1 MDSKAVDIDPNNFKS
16 VQEVLDFIGCIVDG
30 PGGRCNAITALKM
43 AIFEQGNGVHGWIG
57 LSRKVA
63 KELLSGF
70 KEDDVKPNK
79 YLELDKGLLREM
91 PVLCERMLASSLYMM
106 KDKRGEFRFETLG
119 KEKWGEI
126 IKVSTLS
133 NGKNYHKI
141 HFTYDLYDYVTILS
155 YFKESGF
162 NIIIRTLKED
172 RKLSQ
177 IRQKV
182 VKQIASKVLQVSDC
196 MLLTLSFG

>member
-1 MDSKAVDIDPNNFKS
+1 M
-16 VQEVLDFIGCIVDG
+16 
-30 PGGRCNAITALKM
+30 
-43 AIFEQGNGVHGWIG
+43 
-57 LSRKVA
+57 
-63 KELLSGF
+63 
-70 KEDDVKPNK
+70 KPNK

-141 HFTYDLYDYVTILS
+141 HFTVDLYDYVTILS
-155 YFKESGF
+155 YFKEKGF
-162 NIIIRTLKED
+162 SITIRTLKED
-172 RKLSQ
+172 RKLD
-177 IRQKV
+177 K
-182 VKQIASKVLQVSDC
+182 SDRK
-196 MLLTLSFG
+196 L

>member
-1 MDSKAVDIDPNNFKS
+1 M
-16 VQEVLDFIGCIVDG
+16 LDFIGCIVDG

-70 KEDDVKPNK
+70 KEDDVKPNNPNNPKEDDVKPNK

-155 YFKESGF
+155 YFKEKGF
-162 NIIIRTLKED
+162 SITIRTLKED
-172 RKLSQ
+172 RKLD
-177 IRQKV
+177 K
-182 VKQIASKVLQVSDC
+182 SDRK
-196 MLLTLSFG
+196 L

>member
-1 MDSKAVDIDPNNFKS
+1 M
-16 VQEVLDFIGCIVDG
+16 LDFIGCIVDG
-30 PGGRCNAITALKM
+30 PGGRCNAITALEM
-43 AIFEQGNGVHGWIG
+43 AIFEQRNGVHGWIG

-63 KELLSGF
+63 KELFCEG
-70 KEDDVKPNK
+70 DDVKPNK

-119 KEKWGEI
+119 KEKWGGI

-141 HFTYDLYDYVTILS
+141 HFTVDLYDYVTILS
-155 YFKESGF
+155 YFKEKGF
-162 NIIIRTLKED
+162 SITIRTLKED
-172 RKLSQ
+172 RKLD
-177 IRQKV
+177 K
-182 VKQIASKVLQVSDC
+182 SDRK
-196 MLLTLSFG
+196 L